1 MLNAYNVD
9 LNSQIEALE
18 HIIMSSPIIFTAV
31 KRARQSGIDQYY
43 LAASC
48 IAQTVWNYLSGLPL
62 EYGIKDIDF
71 IYFDPTDLGSESE
84 NEVVS
89 QVKDLYSDLAIEIDV
104 KNEARVHL
112 WYKNHFGYAI
122 EPYSSLEAAV
132 NTFPTT
138 ATAIGIR
145 LEKNN
150 EFRVYAPFGLN
161 DLFGR
166 IVRANKVQITKEI
179 YDKKVSSWRAKWPEL
194 RIIPWEKQTS

>member
-1 MLNAYNVD
+1 MLNACNAD

-18 HIIMSSPIIFTAV
+18 HIIMSSPIICTAV

-43 LAASC
+43 LAAGC

-71 IYFDPTDLGSESE
+71 IYFDPTNLGSESE

-150 EFRVYAPFGLN
+150 KFRVYAPFGLN

-179 YDKKVSSWRAKWPEL
+179 YDNKVSSWRAKWPEL